1 MLGKFE
7 TGGRRHVK
15 RDEIRQLARIG
26 LQLGMLMIWKIISHY
41 DERHDSR
48 GYFYRFVRNFFGAG
62 RATRPRLEPTGSV
75 EAVKRSV
82 RANPQGIGV
91 LSRYSVAEELEAG
104 SVRQLRIQPG
114 VPPLCLQVLLHRTRD
129 PIHPATA
136 DLLEALR
143 TVLDEHGVSPRSGST
158 PRRSTRFEKSSK
170 SATNAR
176 VCAQSPSHR

>member
-1 MLGKFE
+1 M
-7 TGGRRHVK
+7 K

-91 LSRYSVAEELEAG
+91 LSTYSVAEELEAG
-104 SVRQLRIQPG
+104 SVRQLRIRPRPS
-114 VPPLCLQVLLHRTRD
+114 VSRYCCIERAIRYIRLQLTCWK
-129 PIHPATA
+129 
-136 DLLEALR
+136 
-143 TVLDEHGVSPRSGST
+143 
-158 PRRSTRFEKSSK
+158 RF
-170 SATNAR
+170 
-176 VCAQSPSHR
+176 VQF